1 VFQRIDP
8 GFHDRAKA
16 AGSGWIV
23 GGLNYGQGSS
33 REHAAMA
40 PMYLGIKGVLARSF
54 ARIHEANLVNW
65 GLLPLT
71 FADPSDYDAVDQGDE
86 IAVEGVLEGL
96 ATGRLR
102 AVNLTKGKSFDVQVS
117 LTERERGILVDGGL
131 LAHTRRTGI
140 DVRENGKHARG

>member
-1 VFQRIDP
+1 
-8 GFHDRAKA
+8 
-16 AGSGWIV
+16 
-23 GGLNYGQGSS
+23 
-33 REHAAMA
+33 
-40 PMYLGIKGVLARSF
+40 
-54 ARIHEANLVNW
+54 
-65 GLLPLT
+65 
-71 FADPSDYDAVDQGDE
+71 
-86 IAVEGVLEGL
+86 VLEGL